1 MSSIWRHLQERPSSE
16 QDGEL
21 YSSVADLYHEF
32 RPQYP
37 EDLMNAAAAHL
48 PTINGRILEIGSGPG
63 TATLPLLKRGF
74 HVTCIEPSS
83 GMIRKAKQVC
93 REYMNGDDTDMNS
106 RVTFH
111 QATLEEFAKRNQGQA
126 KYDAIVAA
134 TSFHWAMDRQG
145 GIVKQCHEL
154 LQSHGQKLVLLWNIP
169 PEPNQDVSDAVA
181 NALGKETPFF
191 FSSKSREQHK
201 LGIRETIL
209 APVSATGLFTEFS
222 TQDFPTETTVPISD
236 FLSMVRTFSHYIR
249 MPDEERETFFDIAET
264 TMTAKCG
271 TTIDV
276 SGLSLLH
283 VSTKVNHV
291 E

>member
-1 MSSIWRHLQERPSSE
+1 
-16 QDGEL
+16 
-21 YSSVADLYHEF
+21 
-32 RPQYP
+32 
-37 EDLMNAAAAHL
+37 MNAAAAHL
-48 PTINGRILEIGSGPG
+48 PTNGRILEIGSGPG

-83 GMIRKAKQVC
+83 AMIHKAKQVC
-93 REYMNGDDTDMNS
+93 REYMNDDMDMS
-106 RVTFH
+106 SVTFH
-111 QATLEEFAKRNQGQA
+111 QATLEEFVKRNQGQA

-154 LQSHGQKLVLLWNIP
+154 LRSNGQKLVLLWNIP

-181 NALGKETPFF
+181 NALGKDTPFF

-222 TQDFPTETTVPISD
+222 TQDFPTESTVPISD

-249 MPDEERETFFDIAET
+249 IPDEERATFFDIAET

-276 SGLSLLH
+276 SGLSLLN
-283 VSTKVNHV
+283 VSTKVNDV